1 MESLKELYKIGNG
14 PSSSHTIGPK
24 NAAIY
29 MNNTYPYADYF
40 KVYLYGSLAFTGK
53 GHLTDKVIID
63 TLKAKSEVIF
73 DYLTYKPHPNTMVFE
88 AYKQNVLLGCETI
101 ISIGGGMIQIK
112 GHESLVK
119 EDVYPYTTLNEIIDY
134 CNKENISL
142 ADFVYRFDSK
152 DIKEYLG
159 TIYDTMIESIH
170 HGLNTNGLLPGKLK
184 IERKAKSLF
193 EKVVENETEED
204 KNLRLLYS
212 YAYAVSE
219 ENASGG
225 IIVTAPTCGSSGVVP
240 AVLMYLAQVEGYSKE
255 ELIDSLAVAG
265 LIGNIVKKNG
275 SISGA
280 EAGCQA
286 EVGVACSMAST
297 MYAYT
302 HKSDIYTV
310 GQSAEIAL
318 EHHLG
323 LTCDPILGY
332 VQIPCI
338 ERNAIASIRAINAY
352 KLAKLLDK
360 NKNRISFDLII
371 KTMLETGKD
380 LQSNYKETSLGGLA
394 KLYVCEE

>member
-1 MESLKELYKIGNG
+1 MESLKELFKIGNG

-29 MNNTYPYADYF
+29 VNNTYPSADYI

-53 GHLTDKVIID
+53 GHLTDKVISD
-63 TLKAKSEVIF
+63 TLKVKSDIVF
-73 DYLTYKPHPNTMVFE
+73 DYLTFKSHPNTMVFE
-88 AYKQNVLLGCETI
+88 AYKYNVLLGSTTVY
-101 ISIGGGMIQIK
+101 SIGGGKIQIE
-112 GHESLVK
+112 GQPPLAK
-119 EDVYPYTTLNEIIDY
+119 EDIYPHSTLHEIIDY
-134 CNKENISL
+134 CNEEKISL
-142 ADFVYRFDSK
+142 ADYVYRNDVK
-152 DIKEYLG
+152 DIKEYLSS
-159 TIYDTMIESIH
+159 IYDQMISSVEN
-170 HGLNTNGLLPGKLK
+170 GLNTTGVLPGKLR
-184 IERKAKSLF
+184 IERKAYNLF
-193 EKVVENETEED
+193 HKELEESKED
-204 KNLRLLYS
+204 KELRLLYA

-225 IIVTAPTCGSSGVVP
+225 LIVTAPTCGSAGVVP
-240 AVLMYLAQVEGYSKE
+240 SVLMYLKEIEGFKKE
-255 ELIDSLAVAG
+255 ELIDALAVSG

-286 EVGVACSMAST
+286 EVGVACSMAAT
-297 MYAYT
+297 MYAYS
-302 HKSDIYTV
+302 HKADIYTV

-338 ERNAIASIRAINAY
+338 ERNAVAAIRAIDAY
-352 KLAKLLDK
+352 KLARLLDN

-380 LQSNYKETSLGGLA
+380 LQSNYRETSLGGLA
-394 KLYVCEE
+394 KLYVCED